1 MSELSKNGHIFA
13 TCPILHKKMN
23 MKPNLLYDRTKPYN
37 KLPLL
42 PPSGNVFDNDV
53 LLKWGLASRG
63 LAELNR
69 NILRLPN
76 PTMLLNTIT
85 LQEAKSS
92 SEIENI
98 FTTEDEL
105 YKAISDSVKEAAANP
120 STKEVLR
127 YREALWDGF
136 RDIMEKGEIDTESII
151 KIFQKVKNT
160 KEGLRPP
167 QSQVVIKRGNSE
179 FRPGEVIYT
188 PPRGKGLI
196 EEKLENLITYLNDN
210 KKDNTDP
217 LLKMVI
223 AHYQFEAIHPFSDG
237 NGRTGRILNLLYLVN
252 QGLITQPVLYLSKF
266 IIEHKDEY
274 YYNLGMVT
282 QQNSWKGWILYM
294 LTAVQETSAYTNQII
309 DEIINQM
316 QATLDFAKTELKWYN
331 KEINE
336 ALFTQPYIKP
346 KVIGNI
352 LGRTSRTTLTKYM
365 SELTRLKILTAKEDG
380 KEVYY
385 INNDLVRILN
395 KE

>member
-1 MSELSKNGHIFA
+1 MTKTPAF
-13 TCPILHKKMN
+13 
-23 MKPNLLYDRTKPYN
+23 DRTKPYN
-37 KLPLL
+37 QLPLL
-42 PPSGNVFDNDV
+42 PPGANVVDKDI
-53 LLKWGLASRG
+53 LLKWGVASRA
-63 LAELNR
+63 LAELNK

-76 PTMLLNTIT
+76 PNMLVNTIA

-105 YKAISDSVKEAAANP
+105 YKAISDSVKEAMANP
-120 STKEVLR
+120 NTKEVLR
-127 YREALWDGF
+127 YREALWEGY
-136 RDIMEKGEIDTESII
+136 REVMKKGKIDLKSII
-151 KIFQKVKNT
+151 KICQQVKNT
-160 KEGLRPP
+160 KESIRPP

-188 PPRGKGLI
+188 PPRGKGIVEEKMANLI
-196 EEKLENLITYLNDN
+196 EYLNDN
-210 KKDNTDP
+210 KKDKTDP
-217 LLKMVI
+217 LLKMAI

-252 QGLITQPVLYLSKF
+252 QGLITHPVLYLSKY
-266 IIEHKDEY
+266 IIENKDDY
-274 YYNLGMVT
+274 YHNLGAVT
-282 QQNSWKGWILYM
+282 QRNSWKNWILYM
-294 LTAVQETSAYTNQII
+294 LTAVEQTSIYTNQMI

-316 QATLDFAKTELKWYN
+316 QATLEYGKSELKWYN

-346 KVIGNI
+346 RVIGAI

-365 SELTRLKILTAKEDG
+365 AELTRLKILTAKVDG

-385 INNDLVRILN
+385 INNDLVRIL
-395 KE
+395 ED